1 MQKRRVGRS
10 FLHPFSYI
18 KSFALVPFFSVCKCV
33 IAMNSVFSV
42 VFFFSPPVIDFNVSD
57 LLFFHLQTRIK
68 SSVQRR
74 QKDGTK
80 FVHNV
85 QESKKVTPPFLFLLP
100 PPFSEYACVQR
111 GMSGPLR
118 LSPGS

>member
-85 QESKKVTPPFLFLLP
+85 QESKKVTPPPFLFLLP
-100 PPFSEYACVQR
+100 PLF
-111 GMSGPLR
+111 
-118 LSPGS
+118 